1 MRVLCTQYVCFP
13 ALGGDAERPL
23 RVAGGDAE
31 RSLRVGGGD
40 AERSLKLGGDIA
52 GDAAL
57 DLLREEGDSER
68 PLRVAGGDAESRS
81 FLLEEIDEERSLL
94 PVGAAPSSSDI

>member
-23 RVAGGDAE
+23 RVGGDGAE
-31 RSLRVGGGD
+31 RSLRVGGD
-40 AERSLKLGGDIA
+40 
-52 GDAAL
+52 DAAL

-68 PLRVAGGDAESRS
+68 PLRVGGGDAESRS
-81 FLLEEIDEERSLL
+81 FLLEEIDGERSLL
-94 PVGAAPSSSDI
+94 AVGAAPSSSDI